1 MFENLKKILSN
12 EGSEPFKSEAADKSG
27 NYKKQLQ
34 IATAAIFIEMA
45 KADGVISDD
54 ERDLI
59 IISLKKRFNL
69 NEQDIDE
76 LIELSKAKLDESISL
91 YEFSSTINKHFTTD
105 DKMELLKNLWR
116 MIYADEKLNRYE
128 DQLIKLIGG
137 MLHME
142 HRRIID
148 AKMLIRKELNIE

>member
-12 EGSEPFKSEAADKSG
+12 EVSEPLKSEAADKSG

-59 IISLKKRFNL
+59 ILSLKKRFNL

-91 YEFSSTINKHFTTD
+91 YEFSSTINKHFTAD

-137 MLHME
+137 MLQME

>member
-12 EGSEPFKSEAADKSG
+12 EVSEPSETETANKSDH
-27 NYKKQLQ
+27 YKKQLQ

-59 IISLKKRFNL
+59 IQSLKKRFSL
-69 NEQDIDE
+69 NEQDINE

-91 YEFSSTINKHFTTD
+91 YEFSNTINKHFTND

-116 MIYADEKLNRYE
+116 MIYTDEKLNRYE

-137 MLHME
+137 MLQME
-142 HRRIID
+142 HKRIIN